1 MTLCFIYIHQFCVK
15 VLSKVGLCWFGISTH
30 FVDILS
36 DQSFVQKCFMMWWHQ
51 FDVMMLCSASL
62 KPFPLPTLVCSA
74 ARSCTLIDGKQF
86 GKKLWLPFAFVCFS
100 SFPCSKIQL
109 TPYLVLTDSIPSL
122 LSDDRVSKVP
132 KVIQVLNWK
141 SLIRQLTARNGDM
154 FNMNL
159 LCPELILAAT
169 AVCQLIMIVIRL
181 GCTLRSPII
190 TQ

>member
-1 MTLCFIYIHQFCVK
+1 MEFRQQLYKNGLPVDEVGRPIDKANTYI
-15 VLSKVGLCWFGISTH
+15 
-30 FVDILS
+30 
-36 DQSFVQKCFMMWWHQ
+36 
-51 FDVMMLCSASL
+51 SAL
-62 KPFPLPTLVCSA
+62 K
-74 ARSCTLIDGKQF
+74 
-86 GKKLWLPFAFVCFS
+86 
-100 SFPCSKIQL
+100 
-109 TPYLVLTDSIPSL
+109 
-122 LSDDRVSKVP
+122 KVP
-132 KVIQVLNWK
+132 KIIQVLNWK

>member
-1 MTLCFIYIHQFCVK
+1 MTKVFC
-15 VLSKVGLCWFGISTH
+15 KVGKFNSQYCISLSTH

-36 DQSFVQKCFMMWWHQ
+36 DQSFVQKVFYDVVTPVWCHDAAFCFIKTISPANSPL
-51 FDVMMLCSASL
+51 LCTAQLHFNWL
-62 KPFPLPTLVCSA
+62 KTIWEKIMVAICICLFL
-74 ARSCTLIDGKQF
+74 LISVFKNSVNSIPYTYGF
-86 GKKLWLPFAFVCFS
+86 HS
-100 SFPCSKIQL
+100 I
-109 TPYLVLTDSIPSL
+109 PYL
-122 LSDDRVSKVP
+122 LSGDRVSKVP

-181 GCTLRSPII
+181 GCTLRSLMI